1 MLSQSLEIQLS
12 DFEAENA
19 TVKGDYSRQVVEIVI
34 GGIPTIHEIR
44 FMCMF
49 ITLASILLEGS
60 ISINL
65 FDPVRHQVDLPK
77 VEVGI

>member
-1 MLSQSLEIQLS
+1 LEIQLS
-12 DFEAENA
+12 DFEGENA

-34 GGIPTIHEIR
+34 EGIPTIHEIR

-49 ITLASILLEGS
+49 MTLGRILLEGS
-60 ISINL
+60 VSTNL
-65 FDPVRHQVDLPK
+65 FDPVRHHMDHPK